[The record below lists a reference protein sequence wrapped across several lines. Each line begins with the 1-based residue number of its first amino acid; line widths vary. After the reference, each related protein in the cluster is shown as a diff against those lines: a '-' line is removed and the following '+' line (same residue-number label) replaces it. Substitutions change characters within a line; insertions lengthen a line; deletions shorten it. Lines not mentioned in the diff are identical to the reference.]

1 MESTAPRHLAEPG
14 EGPASPGTVDAAL
27 AAVTALLPGGGEAR
41 AGQVAM
47 AEAVAT
53 AIEGGRHLIV
63 SAGTGT
69 GKSLG
74 YLVPAA
80 LSGKRVGV
88 FGTPTTAAGIA
99 RVLRDELGLTAG
111 LIERSLETRGA
122 NGKTMRKPG
131 GSPSARARRP

>member
-53 AIEGGRHLIV
+53 AR
-63 SAGTGT
+63 
-69 GKSLG
+69 
-74 YLVPAA
+74 
-80 LSGKRVGV
+80 
-88 FGTPTTAAGIA
+88 A
-99 RVLRDELGLTAG
+99 RP
-111 LIERSLETRGA
+111 S
-122 NGKTMRKPG
+122 PG
-131 GSPSARARRP
+131 GLEEGVDEGCRVEVDEVVGLLAQADQLHR